1 MSFYWIIFQKKEC
14 FKMNLTSFLIRR
26 AFMVIPL
33 LVGVVFFTFMLVR
46 VGGLDPVGLL
56 AGPTAT
62 AEEFTMIRAELGL
75 DQPLWKQFLIYAGNV
90 IQGDLGESWLSN
102 RPVLDDIA
110 ARAVISLELL
120 FWGVGIGTFVGV
132 PIGLRAAF
140 NPNGRFDQSARILSL
155 FGFSIPTYW
164 LGLVML
170 FVFFYL
176 LRWAPPGMGRISL
189 MMSSPDF
196 VTGSYF
202 IDSLVAGDWKA
213 AHSSLSHLILPV
225 TCLAIVSAAPIIKQ
239 TRAIAL
245 EVLSSDAVRYARAC
259 GLKPKTVRKIV
270 FRNSATPVLTF
281 IGTEITGLVGTMSL
295 IEYVFAWGGLGQYGL
310 NAIVRGDFTAVQG
323 YVLVLALFSVLVF
336 LIVDIV
342 VAMIEP
348 RIELN

>member
-1 MSFYWIIFQKKEC
+1 
-14 FKMNLTSFLIRR
+14 
-26 AFMVIPL
+26 MVIPL
-33 LVGVVFFTFMLVR
+33 LVGVMVLTFMLVR
-46 VGGLDPVGLL
+46 IGGLDPVGLL

-62 AEEFTMIRAELGL
+62 AEEFEIITKELGL
-75 DQPLWKQFLIYAGNV
+75 DQPLWKQFLIYAQNV
-90 IQGDLGESWLSN
+90 VQGDFGESWLSN

-110 ARAVISLELL
+110 ARSVVSLELL
-120 FWGVGIGTFVGV
+120 FWGIGIGTFIGV

-155 FGFSIPTYW
+155 LGFSIPTYW

-176 LRWAPPGMGRISL
+176 LGWAPPGMGRISL
-189 MMSSPDF
+189 MVSPPDF

-202 IDSLVAGDWKA
+202 IDSLLSSNWRA
-213 AHSSLSHLILPV
+213 AHSSLSHLVLPV
-225 TCLAIVSAAPIIKQ
+225 ICLAIVSAAPIIKQ

-245 EVLSSDAVRYARAC
+245 EVISSDAVRYARAC
-259 GLKPKTVRKIV
+259 GLKAKTVRQIV

-281 IGTEITGLVGTMSL
+281 VGTEITGLVGTMSL

-323 YVLVLALFSVLVF
+323 YVLVLALFSVLIF

-342 VAMIEP
+342 VALIEP
-348 RIELN
+348 RVELN

>member
-1 MSFYWIIFQKKEC
+1 
-14 FKMNLTSFLIRR
+14 
-26 AFMVIPL
+26 MVIPL
-33 LVGVVFFTFMLVR
+33 LVGVMILTFMLVR
-46 VGGLDPVGLL
+46 IGGLDPVGLL

-62 AEEFTMIRAELGL
+62 AEEFEIITKELGL
-75 DQPLWKQFLIYAGNV
+75 DKPLWKQFLIYAQNV
-90 IQGDLGESWLSN
+90 AQGDLGESWLSN

-110 ARAVISLELL
+110 ARSVVSLELL
-120 FWGVGIGTFVGV
+120 FWGIGIGTFIGV

-155 FGFSIPTYW
+155 LGFSIPTYW

-176 LRWAPPGMGRISL
+176 LGWAPPGMGRISL
-189 MMSSPDF
+189 MVSPPDF

-202 IDSLVAGDWKA
+202 IDSLLSSNWRA
-213 AHSSLSHLILPV
+213 AHSSLSHLVLPV
-225 TCLAIVSAAPIIKQ
+225 ICLAIVSAAPIIKQ

-245 EVLSSDAVRYARAC
+245 EVISSDAVRYARAC
-259 GLKPKTVRKIV
+259 GLKAKTVRQIV

-281 IGTEITGLVGTMSL
+281 VGTEITGLVGTMSL

-323 YVLVLALFSVLVF
+323 YVLVLALFSVLIF
-336 LIVDIV
+336 LIVDVV
-342 VAMIEP
+342 VALIEP
-348 RIELN
+348 RVELN